1 MPKLKFLLVGLA
13 ILSSGVP
20 SFAHHGFT
28 QFTMDKEVTFV
39 GTVVEYTWINPHV
52 HMIIK
57 VPDGAADPSTVGTWD
72 IEGASPSIMAR
83 QGWSK
88 LTYKPGDP
96 ITLVAHPLKDGA
108 KGASL
113 FYAIRPDG
121 TRLYQDIAR
130 PHDQPKDK

>member
-1 MPKLKFLLVGLA
+1 MLKLKFLLIALV
-13 ILSSGVP
+13 ILSSGIAA
-20 SFAHHGFT
+20 FAHHGFT
-28 QFTMDKEVTFV
+28 QFVMDKEVTFV

-52 HMIIK
+52 HMTIK
-57 VPDGAADPSTVGTWD
+57 VPEGAADPSTVGTWD

-83 QGWSK
+83 QGWNK
-88 LTYKPGDP
+88 LSYKPGDP

-121 TRLYQDIAR
+121 ARLYQDIAR